1 MPGRGQVHSLSPH
14 APSEWEMEETSG
26 ASPSACGVSCAR
38 CWSAAWQAQRAKVV
52 ELLMDCWCI
61 FLCVSSTLSL
71 SCSLPILPSAP
82 YLHVLLPAPP
92 ALAQCSHAIPLSP
105 HASEL
110 HESLFLTHL
119 TALYPVLPSA
129 LASCSSLPAIPC
141 LILPLLCLPPRS
153 HTCLLP
159 LLPPAPARHLHAAF
173 VPSPLS
179 SCVPLLPSLPTAFAL
194 PPSFLSHSLRAP
206 APALASPL
214 VPLLLNVRTLP
225 LLPALTPSVLLLP
238 PLPYSPCLA
247 SLPLLLPALARHPRG
262 PFLIF
267 IPSSSPCSASM
278 RCLCSL
284 LLLPLC
290 VGVAPASPPPPALYP
305 ALASMCPLRM
315 RADLSPQA
323 PPPPPPPRAGAG
335 TPPSSSASS
344 IAGR

>member
-1 MPGRGQVHSLSPH
+1 MRQSYTRVYSSLTSPPFIPSCFRSCFLLLPPCHSLSH
-14 APSEWEMEETSG
+14 
-26 ASPSACGVSCAR
+26 SPSA
-38 CWSAAWQAQRAKVV
+38 
-52 ELLMDCWCI
+52 
-61 FLCVSSTLSL
+61 
-71 SCSLPILPSAP
+71 
-82 YLHVLLPAPP
+82 
-92 ALAQCSHAIPLSP
+92 
-105 HASEL
+105 
-110 HESLFLTHL
+110 
-119 TALYPVLPSA
+119 
-129 LASCSSLPAIPC
+129 
-141 LILPLLCLPPRS
+141 LPPS
-153 HTCLLP
+153 PLPHLLAAP
-159 LLPPAPARHLHAAF
+159 TPPAPARRLHAAF
-173 VPSPLS
+173 VPRHSLL
-179 SCVPLLPSLPTAFAL
+179 CVPLLPSLPTAFAL

-214 VPLLLNVRTLP
+214 VPLLLNVRMLP